1 MDKELLKDEQLNIV
15 SGGVLL
21 DGWDTT
27 LLSIIRI
34 YKAKYGEEGKQKVK
48 DLMLMSLNDPTSPI
62 EPQDMETIMNFIDEN
77 WDLA

>member
-1 MDKELLKDEQLNIV
+1 MEKELLKDEQLNIV

-21 DGWDTT
+21 DGWDIT